1 MPICTGRRR
10 RVIEKEHVM
19 IEKTKRAAKPR
30 AKTGK
35 REVAGAAV
43 GAAVGAAAG
52 AAVGAIAGPPGIAV
66 GAAIGTAVGALAEGA
81 VDRDKQARS
90 RHDATLDQEIGV
102 TGGDMG
108 ASNLRHPPARI
119 GAYSDASAG
128 ARGRGKRT
136 PAEGPIP
143 EPDED

>member
-1 MPICTGRRR
+1 
-10 RVIEKEHVM
+10 M
-19 IEKTKRAAKPR
+19 IEKTKRGAKPG
-30 AKTGK
+30 AKTRK
-35 REVAGAAV
+35 RAVEREVAGAAV

-52 AAVGAIAGPPGIAV
+52 AAVGAIAGPPGVAV
-66 GAAIGTAVGALAEGA
+66 GAAIGAAVGAVAEGV

-102 TGGDMG
+102 IGGDIG
-108 ASNLRHPPARI
+108 APNLRHPPARV